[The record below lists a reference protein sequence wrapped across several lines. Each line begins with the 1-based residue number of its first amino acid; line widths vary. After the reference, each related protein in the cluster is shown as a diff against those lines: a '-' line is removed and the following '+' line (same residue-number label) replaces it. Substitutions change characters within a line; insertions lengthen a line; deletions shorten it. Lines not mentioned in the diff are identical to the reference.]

1 MPSPPPPPSCLTWA
15 DVLVLSLSLS
25 LTHAHTHTHTHTHTH
40 ARARTHTHT
49 HAASNCG
56 GGMGWRER
64 EGRMRLMPQY
74 NPHPHHPNQPPWVTS
89 YVSMKIRSTSVKINA
104 VLSPDGAIQ
113 CSKRVLTEWKM
124 GRGRGAVPRT
134 CPLVPPPLLLLP
146 RIHTQTARLCG
157 ARRPGRGGAVSGSV
171 SAHRLHF
178 SHRHGV
184 LPEKQK
190 ASLLAYGL
198 SF

>member
-1 MPSPPPPPSCLTWA
+1 MEGEGGKDAFNAAVQPPPPP
-15 DVLVLSLSLS
+15 
-25 LTHAHTHTHTHTHTH
+25 
-40 ARARTHTHT
+40 
-49 HAASNCG
+49 
-56 GGMGWRER
+56 
-64 EGRMRLMPQY
+64 PQ
-74 NPHPHHPNQPPWVTS
+74 PTPLVTS

-124 GRGRGAVPRT
+124 GRGRGGGTPNVPP
-134 CPLVPPPLLLLP
+134 CPPPPLLLLP

-184 LPEKQK
+184 LPEKEK